1 MFINPKDVGVVRV
14 VNGLSKEDKNAIY
27 YFLQGA
33 VYCWCS
39 NKPNEWFSIRDLM
52 GGTNFH
58 WEETPLMALY
68 EKNEDI
74 NAAGI
79 DAGWLL
85 KKVIDKDKRHFKTKK
100 EELVRKYKW
109 VGNED

>member
-1 MFINPKDVGVVRV
+1 
-14 VNGLSKEDKNAIY
+14 
-27 YFLQGA
+27 
-33 VYCWCS
+33 
-39 NKPNEWFSIRDLM
+39 
-52 GGTNFH
+52 
-58 WEETPLMALY
+58 MALY

-85 KKVIDKDKRHFKTKK
+85 KKVIDRDKRHFETKK

-109 VGNED
+109 VGNEN